1 VSVNLDPI
9 ERRGRPPSALVLV
22 LAAAFA
28 LAAMS
33 QGIGAPFQKDAESQS
48 AMWIASVAHGH
59 LLTPR
64 DYYGHLVEKP
74 PLFYWLSGAVAWAM
88 GGVNETRSR
97 LVSLVA
103 AAAIAIEILVWTI
116 EYVGAA
122 EGWLAFVFLVAT
134 YGFASRATLALTD
147 MLMTFFVLSTLLIL
161 FPQLEGRASTRRAL
175 AAAGVLQLGMM
186 TKGPVAIIL
195 VALSVFTYELL
206 QRRNPLSLLRQ
217 RWMWLIIAPVTI
229 LTLGWYAFWFTF
241 GSPHEFV
248 IFMGENFGHFLPA
261 AAGGTGEA
269 ARPLWYIGA
278 KMIGGSLPMVA
289 LVPVAIAALMTGEIS
304 AARRRPVL
312 MQASLVIVVLV
323 FFSLASAKR
332 DDYILPALPG
342 LAVLSASV
350 FVLDRP
356 AAARGAIA
364 QRMRN
369 VVVGGIAIAMLGVMI
384 FTVAAAW
391 MKPALPVK
399 MQSSDAD
406 LAGLFR
412 TDVRAWRFSFIVCG
426 LTIVAAAAVALDA
439 LRRKAAVRAG
449 TAVGILGLAGTLVV
463 TAVVRPQLAWLRS
476 TRVFAAEIH
485 AMIGEKP
492 IFVVDA
498 VDDGFSYYYG
508 RAVPPLIGLHSI
520 PVPLGER
527 LYLMATPHDLR
538 ELRRS
543 FRTKLKLVRESDLIS
558 GDGAPALYDVGPL
571 EAPPELRPG
580 RRTATRSNGAS
591 PDPALTPRWAF

>member
-1 VSVNLDPI
+1 MSVNLEPI
-9 ERRGRPPSALVLV
+9 ERRGRAPTPLLLV
-22 LAAAFA
+22 LAAVVAI
-28 LAAMS
+28 AAMS

-97 LVSLVA
+97 LVSLA
-103 AAAIAIEILVWTI
+103 AAVAIAIEILVWTA

-122 EGWLAFVFLVAT
+122 EGWLAFAFLVAT

-161 FPQLEGRASTRRAL
+161 FPQLEGRASSGRAL
-175 AAAGVLQLGMM
+175 AAAGVLQLAMM
-186 TKGPVAIIL
+186 CKGPVAIIL
-195 VALSVFTYELL
+195 VALSVFTYQLL
-206 QRRNPLSLLRQ
+206 QRRNPLRLLGE
-217 RWMWLIIAPVTI
+217 RWIWLIIAPVTI
-229 LTLGWYAFWFTF
+229 LTVGWYWFWFTF
-241 GSPHEFV
+241 GAPHEYV
-248 IFMGENFGHFLPA
+248 IFMEENFGHFLPA
-261 AAGGTGEA
+261 VAGGTGEA
-269 ARPLWYIGA
+269 ARPIWYIA
-278 KMIGGSLPMVA
+278 ARMIGGSLPMVA
-289 LVPVAIAALMTGEIS
+289 LVPVAIAALATGEIS

-342 LAVLSASV
+342 LAVLSACV

-356 AAARGAIA
+356 VGARRAIA
-364 QRMRN
+364 QRMRG
-369 VVVGGIAIAMLGVMI
+369 VVVGGIALAMLGVLI
-384 FTVAAAW
+384 VTVAAAW
-391 MKPALPVK
+391 LKPALPVK
-399 MQSSDAD
+399 LDSSDAD

-426 LTIVAAAAVALDA
+426 VTILAAAAMALDA
-439 LRRKAAVRAG
+439 LRRGVALRAG
-449 TAVGILGLAGTLVV
+449 VAVGILGLAGTLVV

-485 AMIGEKP
+485 QMIGDQP

-508 RAVPPLIGLHSI
+508 RGVPTLLGQHTVPIPL
-520 PVPLGER
+520 EQR
-527 LYLMATPHDLR
+527 LYVMATPHDLR
-538 ELRRS
+538 YLRRS
-543 FRTKLKLVRESDLIS
+543 FRSQLKLVRESDLIS
-558 GDGAPALYDVGPL
+558 GEGAPALYEVGPL
-571 EAPPELRPG
+571 EAPPDMNPG
-580 RRTATRSNGAS
+580 RRTGRKDSAGRPHGPVA
-591 PDPALTPRWAF
+591 PR